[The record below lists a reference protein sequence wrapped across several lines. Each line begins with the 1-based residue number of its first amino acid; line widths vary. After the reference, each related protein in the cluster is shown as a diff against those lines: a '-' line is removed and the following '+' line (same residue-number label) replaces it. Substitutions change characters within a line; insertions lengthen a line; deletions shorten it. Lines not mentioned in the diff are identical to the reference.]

1 MKLLPIKY
9 SKELDFCKLI
19 SLGIFMEYNQLDPK
33 KLIAESYKIAGITA
47 SECRSIFLDWALSIP
62 LDCDSRLMALELFD
76 HYHQLDKDHPM
87 TLLLKSS
94 SNKTKGRTR
103 VGRRRN

>member
-1 MKLLPIKY
+1 
-9 SKELDFCKLI
+9 
-19 SLGIFMEYNQLDPK
+19 MEYNQLDPK
-33 KLIAESYKIAGITA
+33 KLIAESYKIVGITG

-62 LDCDSRLMALELFD
+62 LDSDSRLMALELYD
-76 HYHQLDKDHPM
+76 HYRQVERDHPM

>member
-1 MKLLPIKY
+1 
-9 SKELDFCKLI
+9 
-19 SLGIFMEYNQLDPK
+19 MEYNKLDPK

-94 SNKTKGRTR
+94 SNKAKGRTR

>member
-1 MKLLPIKY
+1 
-9 SKELDFCKLI
+9 
-19 SLGIFMEYNQLDPK
+19 MEYNQLDPK
-33 KLIAESYKIAGITA
+33 KLIAESYKIAGITT

-62 LDCDSRLMALELFD
+62 LDCDSRLMALELYD

-103 VGRRRN
+103 GGRRRN